1 MIDDIDS
8 GQFVHN
14 ALYLLSFFFAG
25 EMSEHNAAVLNFSNE
40 KSNFATD
47 ACWGVV
53 ICGWQLARDVQWII
67 SVPLSLKCIISN
79 VVADF

>member
-1 MIDDIDS
+1 MISVVIMNS
-8 GQFVHN
+8 LSTM
-14 ALYLLSFFFAG
+14 LYIFFLFFAD

-40 KSNFATD
+40 MSNFATD

-67 SVPLSLKCIISN
+67 SVSLK
-79 VVADF
+79 V